1 MKTRRMFLSE
11 LIFAGMV
18 LGGSALGSSCSL
30 LRRDGFPALEQL
42 EQVESLPLDPIS
54 RKILHH
60 ASLAPS
66 GHNCQPWRVRICQNH
81 EWIIEADPA
90 RRLPCVDPDNRE
102 LLLSLGA
109 FLENLSITAATLGLH
124 AEIEILAEGRQDR
137 EVARVVLEEAARRD
151 YPLQILGQ
159 RRTVKQG
166 QLPRI
171 LAASDLARLMST
183 VEGQAIYAARGSK
196 QATSIEE
203 MAVEAF
209 RLQAHREE
217 AQQEFVRWL
226 RLDNAE
232 VMRHRDGITTDSM
245 GLSDIAGWYVNTF
258 LSPGDFLTDKM
269 RQAGIDA
276 TATLAREGGGWLL
289 LTSRNQTIAELL
301 ACGRRFQ
308 RLSLAACELGIAI
321 HPMTQILEEKGAASL
336 CEVLGD
342 DTLIPQFVLRV
353 GYLDRYPVAT
363 GLRRPVAW
371 FVYS

>member
-1 MKTRRMFLSE
+1 MKTRRMFLTE
-11 LIFAGMV
+11 LLFAGMV
-18 LGGSALGSSCSL
+18 LGVSTLESSCSL
-30 LRRDGFPALEQL
+30 LRRDGIFAPAQQG
-42 EQVESLPLDPIS
+42 QVESPPLDPINQ
-54 RKILHH
+54 KILHH

-66 GHNCQPWRVRICQNH
+66 GHNCQPWRVRICRRH

-124 AEIEILAEGRQDR
+124 AEVEILARDRQEL
-137 EVARVVLEEAARRD
+137 EVARVVLQEGPPRD
-151 YPLQILGQ
+151 YRLQILGK
-159 RRTVKQG
+159 RRTVKHG
-166 QLPRI
+166 QLPRV
-171 LAASDLARLMST
+171 LAASDLAILMAT
-183 VEGQAIYAARGSK
+183 GEGQTIYASRGSK
-196 QATSIEE
+196 QAAYIEE

-209 RLQAHREE
+209 RLQAHRED

-245 GLSDIAGWYVNTF
+245 GLSGIAGWYVSTF
-258 LSPGDFLTDKM
+258 LSPSDFLTDKM
-269 RQAGIDA
+269 RQEGIDA
-276 TATLAREGGGWLL
+276 TAALAREGGGWLL
-289 LTSRNQTIAELL
+289 LTSRDQTIAELL

-308 RLSLAACELGIAI
+308 RLALAACELGIAI
-321 HPMTQILEEKGAASL
+321 HPMTQILEEKGATSL
-336 CEVLGD
+336 YEVLGD
-342 DTLIPQFVLRV
+342 NTLIPQFVLRV
-353 GYLDRYPVAT
+353 GYLDRYPVAA